1 VTGAGTANSDGGAGA
16 GVFEAEIILESSE
29 VPFPPRYGTE
39 GVDRVLSRSSRESQ
53 EILEI
58 PARVQPCIELLRV
71 IPNPSCSSAVISTD
85 IILEIPGSLLGAGD
99 VLPLNKLNPN
109 CSRSIEALRD

>member
-1 VTGAGTANSDGGAGA
+1 MTGAGTANSDGGAGA

-29 VPFPPRYGTE
+29 VPFAPRYGTE
-39 GVDRVLSRSSRESQ
+39 GVDGVLSRSQ

-58 PARVQPCIELLRV
+58 PARVLPCIELLRV

-85 IILEIPGSLLGAGD
+85 IILETPESLLGAGD